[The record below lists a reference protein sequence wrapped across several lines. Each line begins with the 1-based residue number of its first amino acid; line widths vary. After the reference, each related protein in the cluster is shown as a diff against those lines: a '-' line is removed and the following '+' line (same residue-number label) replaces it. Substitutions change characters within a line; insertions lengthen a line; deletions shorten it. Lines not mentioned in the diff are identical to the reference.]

1 MASRFNKTDRL
12 TLTDLWRLQVVTHRP
27 GTHIKRGEGV
37 RRGSCF
43 GHLRGRGRGR
53 ERARG
58 RAGRIKAI
66 RSPCFIRFVFQNE
79 ENIKKQEKR
88 GKGRMKEIETKTVGV
103 RPVEI
108 KRNMEVRKEYTVY
121 GDALFVTPVC
131 WMKTGRL

>member
-43 GHLRGRGRGR
+43 GHLRGRGR

-66 RSPCFIRFVFQNE
+66 GSPCFIRFVFRKE
-79 ENIKKQEKR
+79 ENIKKQEER
-88 GKGRMKEIETKTVGV
+88 GKGIE
-103 RPVEI
+103 
-108 KRNMEVRKEYTVY
+108 RKDEGDRDKDCGSEACRDQEKY
-121 GDALFVTPVC
+121 G
-131 WMKTGRL
+131 G